1 MFKYSKP
8 LMAGFALALAASTV
22 HAQDLAAGKKLYVDN
37 CQRCHSAKGQ
47 GGVGVKLAGDAAYWE
62 FDAFKKAVLMGVDDG
77 GKALKK
83 PMPLFAKVG
92 LTVPKGE
99 IPTDAELQDIQA
111 YIVTFAPK
119 K

>member
-1 MFKYSKP
+1 
-8 LMAGFALALAASTV
+8 
-22 HAQDLAAGKKLYVDN
+22 
-37 CQRCHSAKGQ
+37 
-47 GGVGVKLAGDAAYWE
+47 
-62 FDAFKKAVLMGVDDG
+62 
-77 GKALKK
+77 LKK